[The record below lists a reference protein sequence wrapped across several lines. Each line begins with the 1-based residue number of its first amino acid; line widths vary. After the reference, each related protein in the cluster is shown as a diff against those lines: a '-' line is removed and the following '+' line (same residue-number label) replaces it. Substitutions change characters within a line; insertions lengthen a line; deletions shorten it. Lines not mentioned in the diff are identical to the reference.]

1 MYKRQGYI
9 SSTKEWAAK
18 KGVNWEPYWKDNQT
32 KLVHFIGKDNIVFHC
47 IIFPVVLH
55 ASGSYILPENVPAN
69 EFLNLEGQ
77 KISTSNNWAVWLH
90 EYLDEFPDQ
99 QDVLRYVLTANAP
112 ETKDND
118 FTWEEFQSRNNNELV
133 AIYGNFINRVVVLTH
148 KYYEGSVP
156 KAREFLSE
164 DIEVLNKMAQI
175 PEKISTALENYH
187 FREASQ
193 ILMQLARLGNK
204 YLADAEPWKLIK
216 SNSDRV
222 ASIMHTAL
230 QISAGLAVIS
240 EPCLLYTSPSP
251 RD

>member
-1 MYKRQGYI
+1 M
-9 SSTKEWAAK
+9 
-18 KGVNWEPYWKDNQT
+18 
-32 KLVHFIGKDNIVFHC
+32 
-47 IIFPVVLH
+47 
-55 ASGSYILPENVPAN
+55 
-69 EFLNLEGQ
+69 
-77 KISTSNNWAVWLH
+77 WLH

-175 PEKISTALENYH
+175 PEKISTAIETV
-187 FREASQ
+187 S
-193 ILMQLARLGNK
+193 
-204 YLADAEPWKLIK
+204 
-216 SNSDRV
+216 
-222 ASIMHTAL
+222 
-230 QISAGLAVIS
+230 
-240 EPCLLYTSPSP
+240 YTHLTLPTK
-251 RD
+251 RIV